1 MNDLYNKLTQWE
13 DEMNNE
19 IDKLI
24 EQRKVSADAAA
35 LRYVTKKLEI
45 CIGALHRAQDKISYK
60 MIEFK
65 LDGDGK

>member
-1 MNDLYNKLTQWE
+1 MNQLYNKLIRWE
-13 DEMNNE
+13 DEINDE
-19 IDKLI
+19 IDALI
-24 EQRKVSADAAA
+24 EQRKEGNGD
-35 LRYVTKKLEI
+35 LRYVIKKLEI